1 MGHRMAGSE
10 LMAHKMAGSAAKVS
24 AEWTSILDLFP
35 AYSDMFR
42 QTQASLTSGNGPLP
56 LLERRFIA
64 LMVSWALESPPS
76 LHQQRSNSPPGSL
89 HRRL

>member
-1 MGHRMAGSE
+1 MT
-10 LMAHKMAGSAAKVS
+10 

-42 QTQASLTSGNGPLP
+42 ETQATLTTGAGPLS

-64 LMVSWALESPPS
+64 LMVSSLTEAPS
-76 LHQQRSNSPPGSL
+76 VPKRNSIPYLKEIPF
-89 HRRL
+89 RT